1 MQDFKLIQEIHN
13 IIRDIEDELNSLDKT
28 TRKGLCNAV
37 YFLGNNF
44 NVIDSDIP
52 SISDYYYAFII
63 KKSFWKNNLSVELY
77 SSLDISA
84 NPGELSKVKFRTDDY
99 KFYKLKKELSIFDTE
114 SLVKIKRFLL
124 SFAE

>member
-28 TRKGLCNAV
+28 TRKKLSNTV

-44 NVIDSDIP
+44 NVIDSDMP

-63 KKSFWKNNLSVELY
+63 KKSFWKNKLSVELY

-99 KFYKLKKELSIFDTE
+99 KF
-114 SLVKIKRFLL
+114 
-124 SFAE
+124 

>member
-28 TRKGLCNAV
+28 TRKGLCNTV

>member
-28 TRKGLCNAV
+28 TRKKLSNTV

-44 NVIDSDIP
+44 NVIDSDMP

-63 KKSFWKNNLSVELY
+63 KKSFWKNKLSVELY

-84 NPGELSKVKFRTDDY
+84 NPNELSKVKFRTDDY

>member
-28 TRKGLCNAV
+28 TRKRLCNTV

-63 KKSFWKNNLSVELY
+63 KKSFWKNTLSVELY

>member
-1 MQDFKLIQEIHN
+1 MQYFKLIQEIHN

-28 TRKGLCNAV
+28 TRKRLCNTV

-44 NVIDSDIP
+44 NINDSGIP

-63 KKSFWKNNLSVELY
+63 KKSFWKNTLSVELY